1 MSFSEMNRR
10 TLAFRGGGLVTGGGG
25 GGGGPTNNNAGGEA
39 SAWPPQPRQPAP
51 PAPQQPNGRGADEEM
66 ESEGLE
72 PQDSEASAGAA
83 AAAAAAEDAKEL
95 LLPLDAGGPASLGG
109 GAGGPLLAERN
120 RRTLAFRGGGA
131 GGLGNNGSSR
141 GGRPET
147 SAWPLRHFNGRGPPA
162 VDLELDALE
171 GKELM
176 QDGAS
181 LSDSTEDE
189 EEGASPGDGSGA
201 EGGSCSSSRRSGGDG
216 GDEAE
221 GSGGG
226 GGVGAGEGGETVQH
240 FPLARPKSLMQR
252 LQCSFQPSWLKDFPW
267 LRYSKDTG
275 LMFCGWCQKTPED
288 GGSVDLPQVGHDE
301 LSRGTR
307 NYKKTLLLRHHV
319 STEHKLYEA
328 NAQVEIIRW
337 VLGIKSRPS
346 VNPRGSAQDLAST
359 SEGRLLMGYESE
371 IPSEE
376 GYCDFNSRPNENS
389 YCYQLLRQ
397 LDEQRKKDILC
408 DVSIVVSGKIFKAH
422 KNILVAGSRFFKTL
436 YCVSN
441 KESPNQNNT
450 THLDIAAVQGFSVI
464 LDFLYSG
471 NLVLTSQNAIE
482 VMTVASYLQM
492 SEVVQTC
499 RNFIKDALNISIKSE
514 APESVVVDYNN
525 RKPVNRD
532 GLISSREQKIASF
545 WATRNLTNLASN
557 IKIENDGCNVNEGQ
571 IESYQMNDSN
581 DWVQDPSP
589 ELAENE
595 SYSKTKVF
603 IWNNIGSQETGKARK
618 KNQTAKRFVYN
629 IPPNNETN
637 LEDCSVMQPPVT
649 YPEENKTLLIKEEP
663 VGKLLVIK
671 DLDGALISVPDGDR
685 TMNTNLLAEAC
696 SGQDAGDAGRKPGTS
711 HDFKYGLMPGTS
723 SDFKYGLLPSTSNDF
738 KYGLLPGA
746 SNDFKYGLLPESWP
760 KQETWENG
768 DSSLIMN
775 KLKCP
780 HCNYVAK
787 YRRTLKRHL
796 LIHTGVRSFSCD
808 ICGKLFTRREHVKRH
823 SLVHKKDKKY
833 KCMVCKKIF
842 MLAASVGI
850 RHGSRRYGVCMDCA
864 DKSQP
869 TGQEGVDQG
878 QDTEFPRDEEYE
890 DNEGGEPDEELA
902 ENGEDQNDA
911 SRWDESGD
919 VCMSLDD

>member
-10 TLAFRGGGLVTGGGG
+10 TLAFRGGGLVTASGGSGG
-25 GGGGPTNNNAGGEA
+25 STNNNAGGEA
-39 SAWPPQPRQPAP
+39 SAWSQQPQPRQPPAP
-51 PAPQQPNGRGADEEM
+51 PALQQPNGRGADEEM
-66 ESEGLE
+66 ELEGLE
-72 PQDSEASAGAA
+72 PQDLEAA
-83 AAAAAAEDAKEL
+83 AGVASAAAEEAKEL
-95 LLPLDAGGPASLGG
+95 LLPQDAGGPTSLGG
-109 GAGGPLLAERN
+109 GGVGGPLLAERN
-120 RRTLAFRGGGA
+120 RRTLAFRGGGGG
-131 GGLGNNGSSR
+131 GGLGNNGSSSR
-141 GGRPET
+141 GRPET
-147 SAWPLRHFNGRGPPA
+147 SAWPLRHFNGRGPAP

-171 GKELM
+171 GKDLM
-176 QDGAS
+176 PDGAS

-189 EEGASPGDGSGA
+189 EEGASLGDGSGA
-201 EGGSCSSSRRSGGDG
+201 EGGSCGSSRRSGGDG
-216 GDEAE
+216 GDDAE
-221 GSGGG
+221 GS
-226 GGVGAGEGGETVQH
+226 GVGAGEGEAVQH
-240 FPLARPKSLMQR
+240 FPLARPKSLLQK

-267 LRYSKDTG
+267 LRYSKETG
-275 LMFCGWCQKTPED
+275 LMFCGWCQKPPED
-288 GGSVDLPQVGHDE
+288 GAGADLPASGHDE

-319 STEHKLYEA
+319 STEHKLHEA
-328 NAQVEIIRW
+328 NAQ
-337 VLGIKSRPS
+337 
-346 VNPRGSAQDLAST
+346 
-359 SEGRLLMGYESE
+359 ESE

-532 GLISSREQKIASF
+532 GLSSSRDQKIASF

-557 IKIENDGCNVNEGQ
+557 IKIENDGCNIDEGQ
-571 IESYQMNDSN
+571 IENYQMNDSN
-581 DWVQDPSP
+581 WVQDGSP

-595 SYSKTKVF
+595 SQGQTKVF
-603 IWNNIGSQETGKARK
+603 IWNNTGSQGIQETGKTRR
-618 KNQTAKRFVYN
+618 KNQTTKRFIYN

-637 LEDCSVMQPPVT
+637 LEDCSMIQPPVS
-649 YPEENKTLLIKEEP
+649 YPEENKALIIKEEP
-663 VGKLLVIK
+663 
-671 DLDGALISVPDGDR
+671 DLDSALLSGPDGDR
-685 TMNTNLLAEAC
+685 SMNANLLAEAC
-696 SGQDAGDAGRKPGTS
+696 SGQDGGDAGTS
-711 HDFKYGLMPGTS
+711 HDFKYGLMPGPS
-723 SDFKYGLLPSTSNDF
+723 SDFKYGLIPGTSSDF

-768 DSSLIMN
+768 ESSLIMD

-796 LIHTGVRSFSCD
+796 LIHTGVRSFSCE

-850 RHGSRRYGVCMDCA
+850 RHGSRRYGVCVDCA

-869 TGQEGVDQG
+869 GGQEGVDQG

-890 DNEGGEPDEELA
+890 ENEVGEADEELA
-902 ENGEDQNDA
+902 DDGEDQNDP

-919 VCMSLDD
+919 AYVSG

>member
-25 GGGGPTNNNAGGEA
+25 GGGSANNNAGGEA
-39 SAWPPQPRQPAP
+39 SAWPPQPQPRQPPPPAP
-51 PAPQQPNGRGADEEM
+51 PQPDGRGADEEA
-66 ESEGLE
+66 ELEGLE
-72 PQDSEASAGAA
+72 PQALEAA
-83 AAAAAAEDAKEL
+83 AGPAADDAKEA
-95 LLPLDAGGPASLGG
+95 LLPPDAGGPGSLGGGGG

-120 RRTLAFRGGGA
+120 RRTLAFRGGGGG

-141 GGRPET
+141 GRPEP
-147 SAWPLRHFNGRGPPA
+147 SAWPPRHFNGRGPAA
-162 VDLELDALE
+162 VELELDALE
-171 GKELM
+171 GKEAM

-181 LSDSTEDE
+181 LSDSSEDE
-189 EEGASPGDGSGA
+189 EEGASLGDGSGA
-201 EGGSCSSSRRSGGDG
+201 EGGSCGSSRRSGGDG

-221 GSGGG
+221 GSG
-226 GGVGAGEGGETVQH
+226 VGAGEGEAVQQL
-240 FPLARPKSLMQR
+240 PLARPKSLLQK
-252 LQCSFQPSWLKDFPW
+252 LQCSFQTSWLKDFPW
-267 LRYSKDTG
+267 LRYSKETG
-275 LMFCGWCQKTPED
+275 LMSCGWCHKPPED
-288 GGSVDLPQVGHDE
+288 GGSGDLPQVGHDE

-319 STEHKLYEA
+319 STEHKLHEA
-328 NAQVEIIRW
+328 NAQ
-337 VLGIKSRPS
+337 
-346 VNPRGSAQDLAST
+346 
-359 SEGRLLMGYESE
+359 ESE
-371 IPSEE
+371 MPSEE

-397 LDEQRKKDILC
+397 LNEQRKKGILC

-422 KNILVAGSRFFKTL
+422 KNILVAGSRYFKTL
-436 YCVSN
+436 YCFSN

-532 GLISSREQKIASF
+532 GLPSSRDQKIASF

-557 IKIENDGCNVNEGQ
+557 VKIENDGCNVDEGQ
-571 IESYQMNDSN
+571 IESYQMNDSS
-581 DWVQDPSP
+581 WVQDGSP

-595 SYSKTKVF
+595 SQGQTKVF
-603 IWNNIGSQETGKARK
+603 IWNNVGSQGIQETGKARR
-618 KNQTAKRFVYN
+618 KNQTTKRFIYN

-637 LEDCSVMQPPVT
+637 LEDCSVLPPPVA
-649 YPEENKTLLIKEEP
+649 YPEEDLSFIKEE
-663 VGKLLVIK
+663 
-671 DLDGALISVPDGDR
+671 
-685 TMNTNLLAEAC
+685 
-696 SGQDAGDAGRKPGTS
+696 PGTS
-711 HDFKYGLMPGTS
+711 HDFKYGLMPGPS
-723 SDFKYGLLPSTSNDF
+723 SDFKYGLLPGTSNDF
-738 KYGLLPGA
+738 KYGLIPGA

-768 DSSLIMN
+768 ESSLIMN

-780 HCNYVAK
+780 HCSYVAK

-850 RHGSRRYGVCMDCA
+850 RHGSRRYGVCVDCA

-869 TGQEGVDQG
+869 GGQEGLDQG
-878 QDTEFPRDEEYE
+878 QDADLPRDEEYE
-890 DNEGGEPDEELA
+890 ENEVGEADEELVDD
-902 ENGEDQNDA
+902 GEDQNDP

-919 VCMSLDD
+919 ICMSLDD

>member
-25 GGGGPTNNNAGGEA
+25 PTNNNASGEA
-39 SAWPPQPRQPAP
+39 SSWPPQPQPRLPAL

-66 ESEGLE
+66 ELEGLE

-83 AAAAAAEDAKEL
+83 AAEDAKEL
-95 LLPLDAGGPASLGG
+95 LLFPQDTGGPASLGG

-120 RRTLAFRGGGA
+120 RRTLAFRGGGG

-141 GGRPET
+141 GRPET
-147 SAWPLRHFNGRGPPA
+147 SAWPLRHFNGRGPAA
-162 VDLELDALE
+162 VDPEQDALE
-171 GKELM
+171 GKELV

-181 LSDSTEDE
+181 LSYSTE

-221 GSGGG
+221 GSG
-226 GGVGAGEGGETVQH
+226 VGAGEGETVQH
-240 FPLARPKSLMQR
+240 FPLARPKSLMQK
-252 LQCSFQPSWLKDFPW
+252 LQCSFQASWLKDFPW

-319 STEHKLYEA
+319 STEHKLLEA
-328 NAQVEIIRW
+328 NAQ
-337 VLGIKSRPS
+337 
-346 VNPRGSAQDLAST
+346 
-359 SEGRLLMGYESE
+359 ESE
-371 IPSEE
+371 IPPEE

-397 LDEQRKKDILC
+397 LNEQRKKDILC

-471 NLVLTSQNAIE
+471 NLVLSSQNAIE

-525 RKPVNRD
+525 RKPASRD
-532 GLISSREQKIASF
+532 GLASSRDQKIASF

-557 IKIENDGCNVNEGQ
+557 IKIENDGCNVGEGQ
-571 IESYQMNDSN
+571 IENYQMNDSN
-581 DWVQDPSP
+581 WVQDGSP
-589 ELAENE
+589 ELADND
-595 SYSKTKVF
+595 SQGKTKVF
-603 IWNNIGSQETGKARK
+603 IWNNMTSQETGKARR
-618 KNQTAKRFVYN
+618 KNQTTKRFVYN
-629 IPPNNETN
+629 IPPNSIETKA
-637 LEDCSVMQPPVT
+637 EDCSVIQPPVD
-649 YPEENKTLLIKEEP
+649 YPEEKKALLIKEEP
-663 VGKLLVIK
+663 
-671 DLDGALISVPDGDR
+671 DLDGALLSGPDGDR
-685 TMNTNLLAEAC
+685 TVNTNLLAEAC
-696 SGQDAGDAGRKPGTS
+696 SGQDAGDAGAS
-711 HDFKYGLMPGTS
+711 HDFKYSLMPGTS
-723 SDFKYGLLPSTSNDF
+723 SDFKYEVLPSTSNDF
-738 KYGLLPGA
+738 KFRVLPDA
-746 SNDFKYGLLPESWP
+746 SNEFKYGLLPESWP
-760 KQETWENG
+760 TQGTWENG
-768 DSSLIMN
+768 NSSLIMMN

-780 HCNYVAK
+780 HCSYVAK
-787 YRRTLKRHL
+787 YRRTLKRHM
-796 LIHTGVRSFSCD
+796 LIHSGVRSFKCET
-808 ICGKLFTRREHVKRH
+808 CGKMFTRREHVKRH

-833 KCMVCKKIF
+833 KCMVCKEIF

-850 RHGSRRYGVCMDCA
+850 KHGSRRYGVCMDCV

-869 TGQEGVDQG
+869 GGQEGVDQG
-878 QDTEFPRDEEYE
+878 QGTEFPRDEFEE
-890 DNEGGEPDEELA
+890 HEAGEPDEEMA
-902 ENGEDQNDA
+902 EDRQDQSHAPRWDA
-911 SRWDESGD
+911 SGGLYVSG
-919 VCMSLDD
+919 

>member
-1 MSFSEMNRR
+1 MGEGRR
-10 TLAFRGGGLVTGGGG
+10 PWSWNWTRWRKGV
-25 GGGGPTNNNAGGEA
+25 
-39 SAWPPQPRQPAP
+39 
-51 PAPQQPNGRGADEEM
+51 DE
-66 ESEGLE
+66 
-72 PQDSEASAGAA
+72 
-83 AAAAAAEDAKEL
+83 
-95 LLPLDAGGPASLGG
+95 
-109 GAGGPLLAERN
+109 
-120 RRTLAFRGGGA
+120 
-131 GGLGNNGSSR
+131 
-141 GGRPET
+141 
-147 SAWPLRHFNGRGPPA
+147 
-162 VDLELDALE
+162 
-171 GKELM
+171 
-176 QDGAS
+176 DGAS

-189 EEGASPGDGSGA
+189 EEGRARATAVGRKA
-201 EGGSCSSSRRSGGDG
+201 AAAAAGGREAMGRSGGQG
-216 GDEAE
+216 WELLAKERLSSTSACEAQ
-221 GSGGG
+221 
-226 GGVGAGEGGETVQH
+226 V
-240 FPLARPKSLMQR
+240 LMQK
-252 LQCSFQPSWLKDFPW
+252 LQCSFQTSWLKDFPW

-275 LMFCGWCQKTPED
+275 LMFCGWCKEPR
-288 GGSVDLPQVGHDE
+288 GWVDLPRWGTM
-301 LSRGTR
+301 SFRGTR
-307 NYKKTLLLRHHV
+307 NQENPAPPAPRLHRAQAPQ
-319 STEHKLYEA
+319 A
-328 NAQVEIIRW
+328 NAQ
-337 VLGIKSRPS
+337 
-346 VNPRGSAQDLAST
+346 
-359 SEGRLLMGYESE
+359 ESE
-371 IPSEE
+371 MPSEE

-532 GLISSREQKIASF
+532 GLTSSREQKIASF

-557 IKIENDGCNVNEGQ
+557 VKIENDGSNVDEGQ
-571 IESYQMNDSN
+571 IENYQMNDSS
-581 DWVQDPSP
+581 WVQDASP

-595 SYSKTKVF
+595 SQGKTKVF
-603 IWNNIGSQETGKARK
+603 IWNNMGSQETGKARR
-618 KNQTAKRFVYN
+618 KNQTTKRFVYN
-629 IPPNNETN
+629 IPPNNDTN
-637 LEDCSVMQPPVT
+637 VEDCSVMQPPVA
-649 YPEENKTLLIKEEP
+649 YPEENKALLIKEEP
-663 VGKLLVIK
+663 
-671 DLDGALISVPDGDR
+671 DLDTALLSGPDGER
-685 TMNTNLLAEAC
+685 TVNTNLLAEAC
-696 SGQDAGDAGRKPGTS
+696 SAQDAGDAGAS

-746 SNDFKYGLLPESWP
+746 SNDFKYGLLPESWS

-780 HCNYVAK
+780 HCSYVAK

-869 TGQEGVDQG
+869 AGQEGIDQG
-878 QDTEFPRDEEYE
+878 QDPEFPRDEEYE
-890 DNEGGEPDEELA
+890 ENEGGEPDEELA

-919 VCMSLDD
+919 VWIKTQVDRLTEQVLDLPRQLPGLTESLLMLGTVTHACNPSSQQEACLYMCAQDVCAWTCVHSICVETGEELDGVGSLYPPFCTAVFPMGTQTYLQTDYLYLENENK

>member
-1 MSFSEMNRR
+1 PRARGAARR
-10 TLAFRGGGLVTGGGG
+10 TQCAQGGVLARK
-25 GGGGPTNNNAGGEA
+25 
-39 SAWPPQPRQPAP
+39 AP
-51 PAPQQPNGRGADEEM
+51 PGPVFCERNKISSLPRARPPTAQPMTRLLRAPTAVTPGVPGEVVARAGRARC
-66 ESEGLE
+66 
-72 PQDSEASAGAA
+72 AR
-83 AAAAAAEDAKEL
+83 EL
-95 LLPLDAGGPASLGG
+95 LLPQDAGGPASLGG

-131 GGLGNNGSSR
+131 GGLGNNGSLR
-141 GGRPET
+141 GRPET
-147 SAWPLRHFNGRGPPA
+147 SAWPLRHFNGRGPAA
-162 VDLELDALE
+162 VELELDALE

-221 GSGGG
+221 GSG
-226 GGVGAGEGGETVQH
+226 VGAGEGETVQH
-240 FPLARPKSLMQR
+240 FPLARPKSLLQK
-252 LQCSFQPSWLKDFPW
+252 LQCSFQTAWLKDFPW
-267 LRYSKDTG
+267 LRYSKETG

-288 GGSVDLPQVGHDE
+288 GGSVDLPPLGHDE

-319 STEHKLYEA
+319 STEHKLHEA
-328 NAQVEIIRW
+328 NAQ
-337 VLGIKSRPS
+337 
-346 VNPRGSAQDLAST
+346 
-359 SEGRLLMGYESE
+359 ESE

-532 GLISSREQKIASF
+532 GLTSSREQKIASF

-557 IKIENDGCNVNEGQ
+557 IKIENDGCNVDEGQ
-571 IESYQMNDSN
+571 IENYQMNDSN
-581 DWVQDPSP
+581 WVQDASP

-595 SYSKTKVF
+595 SQSKAKVF
-603 IWNNIGSQETGKARK
+603 IWNNMGSQETGKARR
-618 KNQTAKRFVYN
+618 KNQTTKRFVYN

-637 LEDCSVMQPPVT
+637 LEDCSVMQPPVAF
-649 YPEENKTLLIKEEP
+649 PEENKALLIKEEP
-663 VGKLLVIK
+663 
-671 DLDGALISVPDGDR
+671 DLDGALLSGPDADR
-685 TMNTNLLAEAC
+685 TVNPNLLAEAC
-696 SGQDAGDAGRKPGTS
+696 SGQDAGDAGVS
-711 HDFKYGLMPGTS
+711 HEFKYALMAGTS
-723 SDFKYGLLPSTSNDF
+723 SDFKYGLLTSTSNDY
-738 KYGLLPGA
+738 KYGLIPGA
-746 SNDFKYGLLPESWP
+746 SNDFKYGFLPESWS

-780 HCNYVAK
+780 HCSYVAK

-869 TGQEGVDQG
+869 AGQEGADQG

-890 DNEGGEPDEELA
+890 ENEGGEPDEELP

>member
-10 TLAFRGGGLVTGGGG
+10 TLAFRGGGLVTASGGSGGGG
-25 GGGGPTNNNAGGEA
+25 SSTNNNAGGEA
-39 SAWPPQPRQPAP
+39 SAWPQQPQPRQPQP
-51 PAPQQPNGRGADEEM
+51 LAPQQLNGRGADEEV
-66 ESEGLE
+66 ELEGLE
-72 PQDSEASAGAA
+72 PQDLEASAGAA
-83 AAAAAAEDAKEL
+83 AAAEETKEL
-95 LLPLDAGGPASLGG
+95 LLPQDAGGPTSLGGG

-120 RRTLAFRGGGA
+120 RRTLAFRGGGGG

-141 GGRPET
+141 GRPET
-147 SAWPLRHFNGRGPPA
+147 SAWPLRHFNGRGPAA

-189 EEGASPGDGSGA
+189 EEGASLGDGSGA

-216 GDEAE
+216 GDEVE
-221 GSGGG
+221 GS
-226 GGVGAGEGGETVQH
+226 GVGAGEGETVQH
-240 FPLARPKSLMQR
+240 FPLARPKSLMQK
-252 LQCSFQPSWLKDFPW
+252 LQCSFQTSWLKDFPW

-275 LMFCGWCQKTPED
+275 LMSCGWCQKTPED
-288 GGSVDLPQVGHDE
+288 GGSGDLPQVGHDE

-319 STEHKLYEA
+319 STEHKLHEA
-328 NAQVEIIRW
+328 NAQ
-337 VLGIKSRPS
+337 
-346 VNPRGSAQDLAST
+346 
-359 SEGRLLMGYESE
+359 ESE

-397 LDEQRKKDILC
+397 LNEQRKKGILC

-436 YCVSN
+436 YCFSN

-532 GLISSREQKIASF
+532 GLSSSRDQKIASF

-557 IKIENDGCNVNEGQ
+557 VKIENDGCNVDEGQ
-571 IESYQMNDSN
+571 IENYQMNDSS
-581 DWVQDPSP
+581 WVQDGSP

-595 SYSKTKVF
+595 SQGQTKVF
-603 IWNNIGSQETGKARK
+603 IWNNMGSQGIQETGKTRR
-618 KNQTAKRFVYN
+618 KNQTTKRFIYN
-629 IPPNNETN
+629 IPPNETN
-637 LEDCSVMQPPVT
+637 LEDCSVMQPPVA
-649 YPEENKTLLIKEEP
+649 YPEEDLSFIKEEP
-663 VGKLLVIK
+663 
-671 DLDGALISVPDGDR
+671 DLDGALLSGPDCDR
-685 TMNTNLLAEAC
+685 NVNTNLLAEA
-696 SGQDAGDAGRKPGTS
+696 SSNQDGGDAGTS
-711 HDFKYGLMPGTS
+711 HDFKYGLMPGPS
-723 SDFKYGLLPSTSNDF
+723 SDFKYGLLPGTSNDF
-738 KYGLLPGA
+738 KYGLIPGA

-768 DSSLIMN
+768 ESSLIMN

-780 HCNYVAK
+780 HCSYVAK

-850 RHGSRRYGVCMDCA
+850 RHGSRRYGVCVDCA

-869 TGQEGVDQG
+869 GGQEGVDQG
-878 QDTEFPRDEEYE
+878 QDTDFPRDEEYE
-890 DNEGGEPDEELA
+890 ENEVGEADEELVDD
-902 ENGEDQNDA
+902 GEDQNDP

>member
-1 MSFSEMNRR
+1 M
-10 TLAFRGGGLVTGGGG
+10 
-25 GGGGPTNNNAGGEA
+25 
-39 SAWPPQPRQPAP
+39 
-51 PAPQQPNGRGADEEM
+51 
-66 ESEGLE
+66 
-72 PQDSEASAGAA
+72 
-83 AAAAAAEDAKEL
+83 
-95 LLPLDAGGPASLGG
+95 
-109 GAGGPLLAERN
+109 
-120 RRTLAFRGGGA
+120 
-131 GGLGNNGSSR
+131 
-141 GGRPET
+141 
-147 SAWPLRHFNGRGPPA
+147 
-162 VDLELDALE
+162 
-171 GKELM
+171 
-176 QDGAS
+176 
-181 LSDSTEDE
+181 
-189 EEGASPGDGSGA
+189 
-201 EGGSCSSSRRSGGDG
+201 
-216 GDEAE
+216 
-221 GSGGG
+221 
-226 GGVGAGEGGETVQH
+226 
-240 FPLARPKSLMQR
+240 
-252 LQCSFQPSWLKDFPW
+252 
-267 LRYSKDTG
+267 
-275 LMFCGWCQKTPED
+275 
-288 GGSVDLPQVGHDE
+288 GHDE

-319 STEHKLYEA
+319 STEHKLHEA
-328 NAQVEIIRW
+328 NAQV
-337 VLGIKSRPS
+337 LGSQAC
-346 VNPRGSAQDLAST
+346 VTVDGSAVDKPDA
-359 SEGRLLMGYESE
+359 SEGCLLVGNESE

-525 RKPVNRD
+525 RKPVSRD
-532 GLISSREQKIASF
+532 GLTSSRDQKIASF

-557 IKIENDGCNVNEGQ
+557 IKIENDGCNVDEGQ
-571 IESYQMNDSN
+571 IENYQMNDSN
-581 DWVQDPSP
+581 WVQDGSP

-595 SYSKTKVF
+595 SQGKTKVF
-603 IWNNIGSQETGKARK
+603 IWNNMASQETGKARR
-618 KNQTAKRFVYN
+618 KNQTTKRFVYN
-629 IPPNNETN
+629 IPPNSETIV
-637 LEDCSVMQPPVT
+637 EDCSVMQPPVA
-649 YPEENKTLLIKEEP
+649 YPEENKALLIKEEP
-663 VGKLLVIK
+663 VS
-671 DLDGALISVPDGDR
+671 DLDGALLSGPDGDR

-696 SGQDAGDAGRKPGTS
+696 SSQDAGDAAGAS

-746 SNDFKYGLLPESWP
+746 PNDFKYGLLPESWP
-760 KQETWENG
+760 TQEPWENG

-780 HCNYVAK
+780 HCSYVAK

-796 LIHTGVRSFSCD
+796 LIHSGVRSFKCE
-808 ICGKLFTRREHVKRH
+808 ICGKMFTRREHVKRH

-850 RHGSRRYGVCMDCA
+850 KHGSRRYGVCMDCV

-869 TGQEGVDQG
+869 GGQESIDQG

-890 DNEGGEPDEELA
+890 ENEGVEPDEELA
-902 ENGEDQNDA
+902 EDGQDQSDA
-911 SRWDESGD
+911 PRWDEPGGAYVSG
-919 VCMSLDD
+919 

>member
-1 MSFSEMNRR
+1 MFSEMNRR

-25 GGGGPTNNNAGGEA
+25 GGGGGGGPTNNNAGGEA
-39 SAWPPQPRQPAP
+39 SAWPPRPHPRQPAP
-51 PAPQQPNGRGADEEM
+51 PAPLQPNGRGADEEM

-83 AAAAAAEDAKEL
+83 AAADAKEL
-95 LLPLDAGGPASLGG
+95 LLPQDAGGPASLGG

-141 GGRPET
+141 GRRGT
-147 SAWPLRHFNGRGPPA
+147 SAWPLRHFNGRGPAA

-181 LSDSTEDE
+181 LSDSTEEE

-221 GSGGG
+221 GSG
-226 GGVGAGEGGETVQH
+226 VGAGDGETVQH
-240 FPLARPKSLMQR
+240 FPLARPKSLMQK
-252 LQCSFQPSWLKDFPW
+252 LQSSFQTSWLKDFPW

-288 GGSVDLPQVGHDE
+288 GGSVDLPQLGRDE
-301 LSRGTR
+301 LSRGTP
-307 NYKKTLLLRHHV
+307 YPGTH
-319 STEHKLYEA
+319 
-328 NAQVEIIRW
+328 
-337 VLGIKSRPS
+337 S
-346 VNPRGSAQDLAST
+346 VHQG
-359 SEGRLLMGYESE
+359 SE

-376 GYCDFNSRPNENS
+376 GYCDFNNRPNENS

-450 THLDIAAVQGFSVI
+450 THLDIAAVQGFSDI

-471 NLVLTSQNAIE
+471 NLVLSSQNVLE

-499 RNFIKDALNISIKSE
+499 QSFIDEALYIGMKSE
-514 APESVVVDYNN
+514 APESVIVDYNN
-525 RKPVNRD
+525 RKRVIRD
-532 GLISSREQKIASF
+532 GLTSRDQKIARF
-545 WATRNLTNLASN
+545 WATQNLTNLASN

-571 IESYQMNDSN
+571 IESYQMNDS
-581 DWVQDPSP
+581 DWVQHPSS
-589 ELAENE
+589 ELLENE
-595 SYSKTKVF
+595 SQGKTKVF
-603 IWNNIGSQETGKARK
+603 IWNNVSSQETGKTRR
-618 KNQTAKRFVYN
+618 KNQTTKRFVYN
-629 IPPNNETN
+629 IPPNNETS
-637 LEDCSVMQPPVT
+637 LEDCSVMQPPVA
-649 YPEENKTLLIKEEP
+649 YPEENTALLIKEEP
-663 VGKLLVIK
+663 
-671 DLDGALISVPDGDR
+671 DLDGTLLSGPDGDR
-685 TMNTNLLAEAC
+685 TVNTNLLAEAC
-696 SGQDAGDAGRKPGTS
+696 SGQDAGDAGAS
-711 HDFKYGLMPGTS
+711 HDFKYGMISGTS

-746 SNDFKYGLLPESWP
+746 SNDFKYGLLPDSWP

-780 HCNYVAK
+780 HCSYVAK

-869 TGQEGVDQG
+869 AGQEGVDQG
-878 QDTEFPRDEEYE
+878 QDAEFPRDEECE
-890 DNEGGEPDEELA
+890 ENEGGEPEDELA
-902 ENGEDQNDA
+902 ENGEDQNGA
-911 SRWDESGD
+911 PRWDESGD
-919 VCMSLDD
+919 VCMS

>member
-1 MSFSEMNRR
+1 GLGGPGAPGLRGLR
-10 TLAFRGGGLVTGGGG
+10 RGGRRHRHRGRQGVAAPSGRGRPRLAGRRR
-25 GGGGPTNNNAGGEA
+25 GGPPASGKEPSDSGLPRGRRRGSRQQWQQPRPPGDLGVAPEAFQWARAGGRGAGAGRAGGE
-39 SAWPPQPRQPAP
+39 
-51 PAPQQPNGRGADEEM
+51 GV
-66 ESEGLE
+66 
-72 PQDSEASAGAA
+72 
-83 AAAAAAEDAKEL
+83 
-95 LLPLDAGGPASLGG
+95 DAGRRVP
-109 GAGGPLLAERN
+109 ER
-120 RRTLAFRGGGA
+120 
-131 GGLGNNGSSR
+131 
-141 GGRPET
+141 
-147 SAWPLRHFNGRGPPA
+147 H
-162 VDLELDALE
+162 
-171 GKELM
+171 
-176 QDGAS
+176 
-181 LSDSTEDE
+181 
-189 EEGASPGDGSGA
+189 GA
-201 EGGSCSSSRRSGGDG
+201 EGGSCGSSRRSGGDG

-221 GSGGG
+221 GSG
-226 GGVGAGEGGETVQH
+226 VGAGDGEAVQH
-240 FPLARPKSLMQR
+240 FPLARPKSLLQK
-252 LQCSFQPSWLKDFPW
+252 LQCSFQTSWLKDFPW
-267 LRYSKDTG
+267 LRYSRDTG
-275 LMFCGWCQKTPED
+275 LMFCGWCHKPPED
-288 GGSVDLPQVGHDE
+288 GGGVDLPPVGHDE

-319 STEHKLYEA
+319 STEHKLHEA
-328 NAQVEIIRW
+328 NAQVQL
-337 VLGIKSRPS
+337 LGLKVCATP
-346 VNPRGSAQDLAST
+346 
-359 SEGRLLMGYESE
+359 ESE

-532 GLISSREQKIASF
+532 GLTSSRDQKIASF
-545 WATRNLTNLASN
+545 WATRNLTSLASS
-557 IKIENDGCNVNEGQ
+557 IKIENDACNVDEGQ
-571 IESYQMNDSN
+571 IENYQMNDSN
-581 DWVQDPSP
+581 WVQDASP

-595 SYSKTKVF
+595 SQGKTKVF
-603 IWNNIGSQETGKARK
+603 IWNNVSSQETGKARR
-618 KNQTAKRFVYN
+618 KNQTTKRFVYN

-637 LEDCSVMQPPVT
+637 VEDCSVMQPPVA
-649 YPEENKTLLIKEEP
+649 YPEENNALLIKEEP
-663 VGKLLVIK
+663 
-671 DLDGALISVPDGDR
+671 DLDSALLSGPDGDR
-685 TMNTNLLAEAC
+685 TVNTNLLAEAC
-696 SGQDAGDAGRKPGTS
+696 SGQDAGDAGVS
-711 HDFKYGLMPGTS
+711 HDFKYGVMPGTS
-723 SDFKYGLLPSTSNDF
+723 NDFKYGLLPSTSSDF

-780 HCNYVAK
+780 HCTYVAK

-869 TGQEGVDQG
+869 GGQEGVDQG
-878 QDTEFPRDEEYE
+878 QDAEFPRDEEYE
-890 DNEGGEPDEELA
+890 ENDGGEPDEELA

-919 VCMSLDD
+919 VCMSLDA

>member
-1 MSFSEMNRR
+1 MNRR
-10 TLAFRGGGLVTGGGG
+10 TLAFRGGGLVTAGGGG
-25 GGGGPTNNNAGGEA
+25 GGGGSANNNAGGEA
-39 SAWPPQPRQPAP
+39 SAWPPQPQPRQLPPPAP
-51 PAPQQPNGRGADEEM
+51 PQPDGRGADEEA
-66 ESEGLE
+66 ELEGLE
-72 PQDSEASAGAA
+72 PQALEAA
-83 AAAAAAEDAKEL
+83 AGPAADDAKEA
-95 LLPLDAGGPASLGG
+95 LLPPDAGGPGSLGGGG

-120 RRTLAFRGGGA
+120 RRTLAFRGGGGG

-141 GGRPET
+141 GRPEP
-147 SAWPLRHFNGRGPPA
+147 SAWPPRHFNGRGPAA
-162 VDLELDALE
+162 VELELDALE
-171 GKELM
+171 GKEAM

-181 LSDSTEDE
+181 LSDSSEDE
-189 EEGASPGDGSGA
+189 EEGASLGDGSGA
-201 EGGSCSSSRRSGGDG
+201 EGGSCGSSRRSGGDG

-221 GSGGG
+221 GSG
-226 GGVGAGEGGETVQH
+226 VGAGEGEAVQQL
-240 FPLARPKSLMQR
+240 PLARPKSLLQK
-252 LQCSFQPSWLKDFPW
+252 LQCSFQTSWLKDFPW
-267 LRYSKDTG
+267 LRYSKETG
-275 LMFCGWCQKTPED
+275 LMSCGWCHKPPED
-288 GGSVDLPQVGHDE
+288 GGSGDLPQVGHDE

-319 STEHKLYEA
+319 STEHKLQEA
-328 NAQVEIIRW
+328 NAQ
-337 VLGIKSRPS
+337 
-346 VNPRGSAQDLAST
+346 
-359 SEGRLLMGYESE
+359 ESE
-371 IPSEE
+371 MPSEE

-397 LDEQRKKDILC
+397 LNEQRKKGILC

-422 KNILVAGSRFFKTL
+422 KNILVAGSRYFKTL
-436 YCVSN
+436 YCFSN

-532 GLISSREQKIASF
+532 GLPSSRDQKIASF

-557 IKIENDGCNVNEGQ
+557 VKIENDGCNVDEGQ
-571 IESYQMNDSN
+571 IESYQMNDSS
-581 DWVQDPSP
+581 WVQDGSP

-595 SYSKTKVF
+595 SQGQTKVF
-603 IWNNIGSQETGKARK
+603 IWNNVGSQGIQETGKARR
-618 KNQTAKRFVYN
+618 KNQTTKRFIYN

-637 LEDCSVMQPPVT
+637 LEDCSVLPPPVA
-649 YPEENKTLLIKEEP
+649 YPEEDLSFIKEEP
-663 VGKLLVIK
+663 
-671 DLDGALISVPDGDR
+671 DLDGALLSGPECDR
-685 TMNTNLLAEAC
+685 NVNANLLADAT
-696 SGQDAGDAGRKPGTS
+696 SGQDGSDAG
-711 HDFKYGLMPGTS
+711 
-723 SDFKYGLLPSTSNDF
+723 TSNDF
-738 KYGLLPGA
+738 KYGLIPGA

-768 DSSLIMN
+768 ESSLIMN

-780 HCNYVAK
+780 HCSYVAK

-850 RHGSRRYGVCMDCA
+850 RHGSRRYGVCVDCA

-869 TGQEGVDQG
+869 GGQEGVDQG
-878 QDTEFPRDEEYE
+878 QDTDFPRDEEYE
-890 DNEGGEPDEELA
+890 ENEVGEADEELVDD
-902 ENGEDQNDA
+902 GEDQNDP

-919 VCMSLDD
+919 ICMSLDD

>member
-10 TLAFRGGGLVTGGGG
+10 TLAFRGGGLLTGGGSA
-25 GGGGPTNNNAGGEA
+25 NNNAGGEA
-39 SAWPPQPRQPAP
+39 SAWPQQPPLRQPPP
-51 PAPQQPNGRGADEEM
+51 PAPQQLNGRGADEEA
-66 ESEGLE
+66 ELEGPE
-72 PQDSEASAGAA
+72 PQDPEASAGAA
-83 AAAAAAEDAKEL
+83 AEEPQEPP
-95 LLPLDAGGPASLGG
+95 LPPDAGGPNSLGG
-109 GAGGPLLAERN
+109 GGAGAGGPLLAERN
-120 RRTLAFRGGGA
+120 RRTLAFRGGGGG

-141 GGRPET
+141 GRPDPP
-147 SAWPLRHFNGRGPPA
+147 AWPPRHFNGRGPA
-162 VDLELDALE
+162 AAELELDALE
-171 GKELM
+171 GKDSVP
-176 QDGAS
+176 DGAS
-181 LSDSTEDE
+181 LSDSTEDD
-189 EEGASPGDGSGA
+189 EEGASLGDGSGA
-201 EGGSCSSSRRSGGDG
+201 EGGGGSSRRSGGDG

-221 GSGGG
+221 GG
-226 GGVGAGEGGETVQH
+226 GAGACDGETVQH
-240 FPLARPKSLMQR
+240 FPLARPKSLMQK
-252 LQCSFQPSWLKDFPW
+252 LQCSFQTAWLKDFPW

-275 LMFCGWCQKTPED
+275 LMSCGWCQKTPED
-288 GGSVDLPQVGHDE
+288 GGSGDLPSAGHDE

-319 STEHKLYEA
+319 STEHKLHEA
-328 NAQVEIIRW
+328 NAQ
-337 VLGIKSRPS
+337 
-346 VNPRGSAQDLAST
+346 
-359 SEGRLLMGYESE
+359 ESE

-397 LDEQRKKDILC
+397 LNEQRKKGILC

-436 YCVSN
+436 YCFSN

-532 GLISSREQKIASF
+532 GLSSSRDQKVASF

-557 IKIENDGCNVNEGQ
+557 VKIENDGCNVDEGQ
-571 IESYQMNDSN
+571 TENYQMNDSS
-581 DWVQDPSP
+581 WVQDGSP

-595 SYSKTKVF
+595 AQGQTKVF
-603 IWNNIGSQETGKARK
+603 IWNNVGSQGIQETGNKTRR
-618 KNQTAKRFVYN
+618 KNQTAKRFIYN

-637 LEDCSVMQPPVT
+637 LEDCSVMQPTVA
-649 YPEENKTLLIKEEP
+649 YPEEDMSFIKEEP
-663 VGKLLVIK
+663 
-671 DLDGALISVPDGDR
+671 DLDGALLSGPDCDRSV
-685 TMNTNLLAEAC
+685 NSNLLAEA
-696 SGQDAGDAGRKPGTS
+696 SLGQDGGDAG
-711 HDFKYGLMPGTS
+711 
-723 SDFKYGLLPSTSNDF
+723 TSNDF

-746 SNDFKYGLLPESWP
+746 ANDFKYGLLPESWP

-768 DSSLIMN
+768 ESSLNMN

-780 HCNYVAK
+780 HCTYVAK

-850 RHGSRRYGVCMDCA
+850 RHGSRRYGVCVDCA

-869 TGQEGVDQG
+869 GGQEGVDQG
-878 QDTEFPRDEEYE
+878 QDTDFPRDEEYE
-890 DNEGGEPDEELA
+890 ENEVGEADEELA
-902 ENGEDQNDA
+902 DDGEDQHDP
-911 SRWDESGD
+911 SRWDEPGD
-919 VCMSLDD
+919 ACMVLDD

>member
-25 GGGGPTNNNAGGEA
+25 GPTNNNAGGEA
-39 SAWPPQPRQPAP
+39 SLWPPQPQPRLPAP
-51 PAPQQPNGRGADEEM
+51 PAPLQPNGRGADEEM
-66 ESEGLE
+66 ELEGLE
-72 PQDSEASAGAA
+72 PQDSEASGG
-83 AAAAAAEDAKEL
+83 AAAEDVKEL
-95 LLPLDAGGPASLGG
+95 LLLPPQDTGGPSLLGG
-109 GAGGPLLAERN
+109 GPGGPLLAERN
-120 RRTLAFRGGGA
+120 RRTLAFRGGGGG

-141 GGRPET
+141 GRPET
-147 SAWPLRHFNGRGPPA
+147 SAWPLRHFNGRGLAA
-162 VDLELDALE
+162 VDPELDALE

-181 LSDSTEDE
+181 LSYSTE

-201 EGGSCSSSRRSGGDG
+201 EGGGGSCGSSSRRSGGDG

-221 GSGGG
+221 GSGV
-226 GGVGAGEGGETVQH
+226 VGAGEGETVQH
-240 FPLARPKSLMQR
+240 FPLARPKSL
-252 LQCSFQPSWLKDFPW
+252 LQKLQSSFQTSWLKDFPW
-267 LRYSKDTG
+267 LRYSRDTG

-288 GGSVDLPQVGHDE
+288 GVGVDLPQLGHDE

-319 STEHKLYEA
+319 STEHKLHEA
-328 NAQVEIIRW
+328 NAQ
-337 VLGIKSRPS
+337 
-346 VNPRGSAQDLAST
+346 
-359 SEGRLLMGYESE
+359 ESE

-525 RKPVNRD
+525 RKPVSRE
-532 GLISSREQKIASF
+532 GLTSSRDQKIASF

-557 IKIENDGCNVNEGQ
+557 IKIENDGCDDEGQ
-571 IESYQMNDSN
+571 IENYQMNDN
-581 DWVQDPSP
+581 NWIRDGSP

-595 SYSKTKVF
+595 SHGKTKVF
-603 IWNNIGSQETGKARK
+603 IWNNMTSQETGKARRK
-618 KNQTAKRFVYN
+618 HQTTKRFVYN
-629 IPPNNETN
+629 IPPNSETKVD
-637 LEDCSVMQPPVT
+637 DCSVMQPPVA
-649 YPEENKTLLIKEEP
+649 YPEESKALLIKEEP
-663 VGKLLVIK
+663 
-671 DLDGALISVPDGDR
+671 DLDGALLSGPDGDR

-696 SGQDAGDAGRKPGTS
+696 SSQDGGDAGDSP
-711 HDFKYGLMPGTS
+711 
-723 SDFKYGLLPSTSNDF
+723 
-738 KYGLLPGA
+738 
-746 SNDFKYGLLPESWP
+746 
-760 KQETWENG
+760 
-768 DSSLIMN
+768 LIMN

-796 LIHTGVRSFSCD
+796 LIHSGVRSFKCE
-808 ICGKLFTRREHVKRH
+808 ICGKMFTRREHVKRH

-850 RHGSRRYGVCMDCA
+850 KHGSRRYGVCMDCV

-869 TGQEGVDQG
+869 GGQEVVDQG
-878 QDTEFPRDEEYE
+878 HDPEFPRDEEYE
-890 DNEGGEPDEELA
+890 ENEGVEPDEELA
-902 ENGEDQNDA
+902 EDGQDQNDA
-911 SRWDESGD
+911 PRWDESGGIY
-919 VCMSLDD
+919 VSG

>member
-1 MSFSEMNRR
+1 
-10 TLAFRGGGLVTGGGG
+10 
-25 GGGGPTNNNAGGEA
+25 
-39 SAWPPQPRQPAP
+39 
-51 PAPQQPNGRGADEEM
+51 
-66 ESEGLE
+66 
-72 PQDSEASAGAA
+72 
-83 AAAAAAEDAKEL
+83 
-95 LLPLDAGGPASLGG
+95 
-109 GAGGPLLAERN
+109 
-120 RRTLAFRGGGA
+120 
-131 GGLGNNGSSR
+131 
-141 GGRPET
+141 
-147 SAWPLRHFNGRGPPA
+147 
-162 VDLELDALE
+162 
-171 GKELM
+171 M

-189 EEGASPGDGSGA
+189 EEGASLGDGSGA

-221 GSGGG
+221 GSG
-226 GGVGAGEGGETVQH
+226 VGAGEGETVQH
-240 FPLARPKSLMQR
+240 FPLARPKSLMQK
-252 LQCSFQPSWLKDFPW
+252 LQCSFQTSWLKDFPW

-275 LMFCGWCQKTPED
+275 LMFCGWCQKTPDD

-319 STEHKLYEA
+319 STEHKLHEA
-328 NAQVEIIRW
+328 NAQ
-337 VLGIKSRPS
+337 
-346 VNPRGSAQDLAST
+346 
-359 SEGRLLMGYESE
+359 ESE

-532 GLISSREQKIASF
+532 GLSSRDQKIASF

-557 IKIENDGCNVNEGQ
+557 IKIENDGCNVDEGQ
-571 IESYQMNDSN
+571 IENYQMNDSN
-581 DWVQDPSP
+581 WVQDGSP

-595 SYSKTKVF
+595 SQGQTKVF
-603 IWNNIGSQETGKARK
+603 IWNNMVSQGIQDTGKTRR
-618 KNQTAKRFVYN
+618 KNQTTKRFIYN

-637 LEDCSVMQPPVT
+637 LEDCSAMQPPVA
-649 YPEENKTLLIKEEP
+649 YPEENKTLIIKEEP
-663 VGKLLVIK
+663 
-671 DLDGALISVPDGDR
+671 DLDGALLSGPDGDR
-685 TMNTNLLAEAC
+685 NMNANLLAEAC
-696 SGQDAGDAGRKPGTS
+696 SGQDGGDAGTS
-711 HDFKYGLMPGTS
+711 HDFKYGLMPGPS
-723 SDFKYGLLPSTSNDF
+723 SDFKYGLIPGTSNDF

-768 DSSLIMN
+768 ESSLIMN

-780 HCNYVAK
+780 HCSYVAK

-850 RHGSRRYGVCMDCA
+850 RHGSRRYGVCVDCA

-869 TGQEGVDQG
+869 GGQEGVDQG

-890 DNEGGEPDEELA
+890 ENEVGEADEELVDD
-902 ENGEDQNDA
+902 GEDQNDP

-919 VCMSLDD
+919 VCMSLDN

>member
-1 MSFSEMNRR
+1 
-10 TLAFRGGGLVTGGGG
+10 
-25 GGGGPTNNNAGGEA
+25 
-39 SAWPPQPRQPAP
+39 
-51 PAPQQPNGRGADEEM
+51 
-66 ESEGLE
+66 
-72 PQDSEASAGAA
+72 
-83 AAAAAAEDAKEL
+83 
-95 LLPLDAGGPASLGG
+95 G
-109 GAGGPLLAERN
+109 GALLAERN
-120 RRTLAFRGGGA
+120 RRTLAFRRRRRG

-141 GGRPET
+141 CRPET
-147 SAWPLRHFNGRGPPA
+147 SAWRLRHFNGRGPA
-162 VDLELDALE
+162 TVDLELDALE

-181 LSDSTEDE
+181 LSDSTED
-189 EEGASPGDGSGA
+189 
-201 EGGSCSSSRRSGGDG
+201 
-216 GDEAE
+216 
-221 GSGGG
+221 
-226 GGVGAGEGGETVQH
+226 GETVQH
-240 FPLARPKSLMQR
+240 FPLARPKSLMQK
-252 LQCSFQPSWLKDFPW
+252 LHCSFQSSWLKDFPW

-275 LMFCGWCQKTPED
+275 LMSCGWCQKTPED
-288 GGSVDLPQVGHDE
+288 GGSGDLPQLGHDE

-319 STEHKLYEA
+319 STEHKA
-328 NAQVEIIRW
+328 NAQ
-337 VLGIKSRPS
+337 
-346 VNPRGSAQDLAST
+346 
-359 SEGRLLMGYESE
+359 ESE
-371 IPSEE
+371 VPSEE

-397 LDEQRKKDILC
+397 LNEQRKKGILC

-436 YCVSN
+436 YCFSN

-532 GLISSREQKIASF
+532 GLSSSRDQKIASF

-557 IKIENDGCNVNEGQ
+557 VKIENDGCNVDEGQ
-571 IESYQMNDSN
+571 IDNYQMNDSS
-581 DWVQDPSP
+581 WVQDGSP
-589 ELAENE
+589 ELAESE
-595 SYSKTKVF
+595 SQGQTKVF
-603 IWNNIGSQETGKARK
+603 IWNDMGSQGIQETGKTRR
-618 KNQTAKRFVYN
+618 KNQTTKRFIYN
-629 IPPNNETN
+629 VPPNNETN
-637 LEDCSVMQPPVT
+637 LEDCSVMQPPVA
-649 YPEENKTLLIKEEP
+649 YPEEDLSFIKEEP
-663 VGKLLVIK
+663 
-671 DLDGALISVPDGDR
+671 DLDGALLSGPDCDR
-685 TMNTNLLAEAC
+685 NVNASLLVEA
-696 SGQDAGDAGRKPGTS
+696 STSQDGNDAGTS
-711 HDFKYGLMPGTS
+711 HDFKYGLIPGPS
-723 SDFKYGLLPSTSNDF
+723 S
-738 KYGLLPGA
+738 A

-768 DSSLIMN
+768 ESSLTMN

-780 HCNYVAK
+780 HCSYVAK

-850 RHGSRRYGVCMDCA
+850 RHGSRRYGVCVDCA

-869 TGQEGVDQG
+869 GGQEGVDQG
-878 QDTEFPRDEEYE
+878 QDTDFPRDEEYE
-890 DNEGGEPDEELA
+890 ENEGGEADEELVDD
-902 ENGEDQNDA
+902 GEDQNDP

>member
-10 TLAFRGGGLVTGGGG
+10 TLAFRGGGLLAGGGSA
-25 GGGGPTNNNAGGEA
+25 NNAAGGEA
-39 SAWPPQPRQPAP
+39 SAWPPQPPPRQPRPPAP
-51 PAPQQPNGRGADEEM
+51 PQPNGRGADGDAEP
-66 ESEGLE
+66 EGRAPRDPE
-72 PQDSEASAGAA
+72 
-83 AAAAAAEDAKEL
+83 AAAAEEAPEPP
-95 LLPLDAGGPASLGG
+95 LPPDAGGP
-109 GAGGPLLAERN
+109 GPLLAERN
-120 RRTLAFRGGGA
+120 RRTLAFRGGGG

-141 GGRPET
+141 GRPDPP
-147 SAWPLRHFNGRGPPA
+147 AWPPRHLCGRGPAAEP
-162 VDLELDALE
+162 EPDAPE
-171 GKELM
+171 GKDSAA
-176 QDGAS
+176 DGAS
-181 LSDSTEDE
+181 LSDSSEDD

-201 EGGSCSSSRRSGGDG
+201 EGGGRRSGGDG

-221 GSGGG
+221 G
-226 GGVGAGEGGETVQH
+226 GAGPGDGEAAPQL
-240 FPLARPKSLMQR
+240 PLARPKSLMQK
-252 LQCSFQPSWLKDFPW
+252 LQSSFQAAWLRDFPW
-267 LRYSKDTG
+267 LRYCPDTG
-275 LMFCGWCQKTPED
+275 LMSCGWCQRTPAD
-288 GGSVDLPQVGHDE
+288 GAGADLAPLGHDE

-319 STEHKLYEA
+319 STEHKLHEA
-328 NAQVEIIRW
+328 NAQE
-337 VLGIKSRPS
+337 P
-346 VNPRGSAQDLAST
+346 
-359 SEGRLLMGYESE
+359 E

-397 LDEQRKKDILC
+397 LNEQRKKGILC

-436 YCVSN
+436 YCFSN

-532 GLISSREQKIASF
+532 GLSSSRDQKIASF

-557 IKIENDGCNVNEGQ
+557 VKTENDGCNVEEGQ
-571 IESYQMNDSN
+571 IENYQMNDSG
-581 DWVQDPSP
+581 WVQDGSP
-589 ELAENE
+589 ELQAENE
-595 SYSKTKVF
+595 APAQTKVF
-603 IWNNIGSQETGKARK
+603 IWNNMGSQGIQETGNKTRR
-618 KNQTAKRFVYN
+618 KNQTAKRFIYN
-629 IPPNNETN
+629 IPPNNEAG
-637 LEDCSVMQPPVT
+637 LEDCSAMQPPAA
-649 YPEENKTLLIKEEP
+649 YPEEDMPFVKEEP
-663 VGKLLVIK
+663 
-671 DLDGALISVPDGDR
+671 DLDGALLSGPDCDR
-685 TMNTNLLAEAC
+685 NANANVLAEA
-696 SGQDAGDAGRKPGTS
+696 SLGQDGGDAGTS
-711 HDFKYGLMPGTS
+711 HDFKYGLMPGPS
-723 SDFKYGLLPSTSNDF
+723 S
-738 KYGLLPGA
+738 A
-746 SNDFKYGLLPESWP
+746 ANDFKYGLLPESWP

-768 DSSLIMN
+768 ESSLNLN

-780 HCNYVAK
+780 HCTYVAK

-842 MLAASVGI
+842 ILAASVGI
-850 RHGSRRYGVCMDCA
+850 RHGSRRYGICVDCA
-864 DKSQP
+864 DKPRPGRQ
-869 TGQEGVDQG
+869 QIVVQG
-878 QDTEFPRDEEYE
+878 EDTDFHRDEEYE
-890 DNEGGEPDEELA
+890 ENEGGEAEEELA
-902 ENGEDQNDA
+902 DDGEDPNHPSQ
-911 SRWDESGD
+911 WDELGD
-919 VCMSLDD
+919 VCMSQDD

>member
-10 TLAFRGGGLVTGGGG
+10 TLAFRGGGLITG

-39 SAWPPQPRQPAP
+39 SAWPPQPQPRQPAP

-66 ESEGLE
+66 DSEGLE

-83 AAAAAAEDAKEL
+83 AAEDAKEL
-95 LLPLDAGGPASLGG
+95 LLPQDAGGPASLGG

-141 GGRPET
+141 GRPET
-147 SAWPLRHFNGRGPPA
+147 SAWPLRHFNGRGPAA
-162 VDLELDALE
+162 VELELDALE

-201 EGGSCSSSRRSGGDG
+201 EGGSCGSSRRSGGDG
-216 GDEAE
+216 GDDAE
-221 GSGGG
+221 GSG
-226 GGVGAGEGGETVQH
+226 VGAGDGEAVQH
-240 FPLARPKSLMQR
+240 FPLARPKSLLQK
-252 LQCSFQPSWLKDFPW
+252 LQCSFQTSWLKDFPW
-267 LRYSKDTG
+267 LRYSRDTG
-275 LMFCGWCQKTPED
+275 LMFCGWCHKPPED
-288 GGSVDLPQVGHDE
+288 GGGADLSPVGHDE

-319 STEHKLYEA
+319 STEHKLHEA
-328 NAQVEIIRW
+328 NAQ
-337 VLGIKSRPS
+337 
-346 VNPRGSAQDLAST
+346 
-359 SEGRLLMGYESE
+359 ESE

-532 GLISSREQKIASF
+532 GLTSSRDQKIASF
-545 WATRNLTNLASN
+545 WATRNLTNLASS
-557 IKIENDGCNVNEGQ
+557 IKIENDACNVDEGQ
-571 IESYQMNDSN
+571 IENYQMSDSN
-581 DWVQDPSP
+581 WVQDASP

-595 SYSKTKVF
+595 SQVKTKVF
-603 IWNNIGSQETGKARK
+603 IWNNVSSQETGKARR
-618 KNQTAKRFVYN
+618 KNQTTKRFVYN

-637 LEDCSVMQPPVT
+637 VEDCSVMQPPVA
-649 YPEENKTLLIKEEP
+649 YPEENNTLLIKEEP
-663 VGKLLVIK
+663 
-671 DLDGALISVPDGDR
+671 DLDGALLSGSDGDR
-685 TMNTNLLAEAC
+685 TVNTNLLAEAC
-696 SGQDAGDAGRKPGTS
+696 SGQDAGDAGAS
-711 HDFKYGLMPGTS
+711 HDFKYGVMPSTS
-723 SDFKYGLLPSTSNDF
+723 NDFKYGLLPSTSNDF

-768 DSSLIMN
+768 KYYQQIQNGDSSLIMN

-780 HCNYVAK
+780 HCTYVAK

-869 TGQEGVDQG
+869 GGQEGVDQG
-878 QDTEFPRDEEYE
+878 QDAEFPRDEEYE
-890 DNEGGEPDEELA
+890 ENEGGEPDEELA

-919 VCMSLDD
+919 VCMSLDA